1 MEPEKWVVEENSLP
15 MSKGPFSGSMLVFLG
30 VCIYI
35 YIYTYMCDRYDRH
48 GVFGIGKIHRF
59 GDERVGDD
67 PSEFP

>member
-35 YIYTYMCDRYDRH
+35 HICVTDMTDMECL
-48 GVFGIGKIHRF
+48 G
-59 GDERVGDD
+59 
-67 PSEFP
+67 